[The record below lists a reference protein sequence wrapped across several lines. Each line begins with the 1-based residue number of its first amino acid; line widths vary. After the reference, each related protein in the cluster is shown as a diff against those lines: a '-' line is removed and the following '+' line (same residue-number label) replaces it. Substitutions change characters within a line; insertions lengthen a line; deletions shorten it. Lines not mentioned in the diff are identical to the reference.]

1 MDDDSYL
8 DRRSLT
14 SSASDVS
21 NAVIVTLDSS
31 GTMRFSGVS
40 IISTDEARCMA
51 MLIVFV
57 SDSNIYE

>member
-31 GTMRFSGVS
+31 GTMRFSGAS